1 MRRKNCFIKRK
12 HHLFKGKYTYG
23 YRDEE
28 YFHLKIYDL
37 PEIKTQKE
45 LQQLCNKT
53 QKRLKNGTANTKTLE
68 IQTLIE
74 YCFYYS
80 RLPMKKTFFGGNG
93 NATFCRFCGIYS
105 KRYFTEINPQILV
118 KTQKKKQLNHDY
130 CGSTAYSVFINWPN

>member
-1 MRRKNCFIKRK
+1 MEGFNNKIRWLMRQA
-12 HHLFKGKYTYG
+12 YG

-37 PEIKTQKE
+37 PEIKTKKE

-80 RLPMKKTFFGGNG
+80 RLPMKKLFLAET
-93 NATFCRFCGIYS
+93 ATPHFAGSAVSIAS
-105 KRYFTEINPQILV
+105 VILR
-118 KTQKKKQLNHDY
+118 KLTHK
-130 CGSTAYSVFINWPN
+130 FW